1 MSTTPP
7 SDPHQSDPTQAPQ
20 APAEPSDPTTV
31 DPETGTDPDGSPV
44 ENPSG

>member
-7 SDPHQSDPTQAPQ
+7 SDPAQDDPTQAPQ
-20 APAEPSDPTTV
+20 APAQPTDPATV
-31 DPETGTDPDGSPV
+31 DPETGTDPAGSPV